1 MIARGLFC
9 ALDGDCGRSVQPV
22 TKLLK
27 TNAPLFASNSLTA
40 PAKTCAA
47 KRVLPLTV
55 KATPEGPFSPVINFA
70 LIAAPVVA
78 LYSPTVPLP
87 SFTTKRVLPV
97 TPSPVGAFNPVMKL
111 ALIAAPLAALLGDRL
126 LHQKP
131 PLSGEIPASSSRLNC
146 SLPRVRREELT
157 R

>member
-1 MIARGLFC
+1 
-9 ALDGDCGRSVQPV
+9 
-22 TKLLK
+22 
-27 TNAPLFASNSLTA
+27 
-40 PAKTCAA
+40 
-47 KRVLPLTV
+47 
-55 KATPEGPFSPVINFA
+55 
-70 LIAAPVVA
+70 VA